1 MKWGPSGRYA
11 WPAGTGRT
19 ENRNVEKG
27 LPYHGETRSTAAV
40 GKTEHAAGAGDTAAE
55 GLRPGALDTVEFG
68 SAGSG
73 AVSEE
78 AVMDCL
84 RILERDY
91 PGMNVVIWER
101 EGAADLA
108 QLAAAL
114 GKGRFLVVTRDF
126 LDRMGRDAG
135 EYERCRTV
143 LKETACRLAQGGS
156 ASVSEGVCLD
166 ASGKRTWVVPAAGK
180 QDSGPKKT
188 TPGETGLPGSP
199 GKQSWESEWNLRKT
213 SAASYAVSGHYGS
226 LARAGTR
233 GQVQKVLGD
242 VHRSIGN
249 LRLAACFG
257 DDEERM
263 KAGRA
268 IRSLQKLLARGNR
281 KIRRLD
287 RESSLKRQK
296 KHAEKERKEKK
307 VLQIRL
313 EMKKSRSARHGADYR
328 LVREGLADTFWILR
342 GAKHRT
348 WEEIRAEQALT
359 SEAGIGDGLGFAG
372 GDGGGEG
379 SFHAS
384 DVVISDGG
392 SD

>member
-1 MKWGPSGRYA
+1 M
-11 WPAGTGRT
+11 
-19 ENRNVEKG
+19 
-27 LPYHGETRSTAAV
+27 PYHGETRSTAAV
-40 GKTEHAAGAGDTAAE
+40 GKTEHAAGAGDTAKE
-55 GLRPGALDTVEFG
+55 VLRPGDLDTVEFG
-68 SAGSG
+68 SADSG
-73 AVSEE
+73 AVSED

-101 EGAADLA
+101 EGAADLK

-114 GKGRFLVVTRDF
+114 GNGRFLVVTRDF
-126 LDRMGRDAG
+126 LERMGRDAR
-135 EYERCRTV
+135 EFERCRTV
-143 LKETACRLAQGGS
+143 LKEMAGRLAQSGS

-166 ASGKRTWVVPAAGK
+166 ASGKRTWVVPAAGR
-180 QDSGPKKT
+180 QDSGLKKI

-199 GKQSWESEWNLRKT
+199 AKQSRESEWNLRKT

-233 GQVQKVLGD
+233 AQVQKVLGD

-249 LRLAACFG
+249 LKLAACLG
-257 DDEERM
+257 DDEERI

-268 IRSLQKLLARGNR
+268 IRSLQKLLSRGNK

-287 RESSLKRQK
+287 GESSLKRQK
-296 KHAEKERKEKK
+296 KRAEKERKEKK

-313 EMKKSRSARHGADYR
+313 EMKKRRSARYGADYR
-328 LVREGLADTFWILR
+328 LVREGLADNCWIL
-342 GAKHRT
+342 GAAKHRT
-348 WEEIRAEQALT
+348 WEEMRAEQALT
-359 SEAGIGDGLGFAG
+359 VEAGIGDGLGFAG
-372 GDGGGEG
+372 LDGGGVG
-379 SFHAS
+379 AFHAS

-392 SD
+392 SF

>member
-1 MKWGPSGRYA
+1 
-11 WPAGTGRT
+11 
-19 ENRNVEKG
+19 
-27 LPYHGETRSTAAV
+27 
-40 GKTEHAAGAGDTAAE
+40 
-55 GLRPGALDTVEFG
+55 
-68 SAGSG
+68 
-73 AVSEE
+73 
-78 AVMDCL
+78 
-84 RILERDY
+84 
-91 PGMNVVIWER
+91 MNVVIWER
-101 EGAADLA
+101 ECSRLRTVE
-108 QLAAAL
+108 AAL
-114 GKGRFLVVTRDF
+114 EKGQFLVVTRDF

-135 EYERCRTV
+135 EYERCKAV

-180 QDSGPKKT
+180 QDSGPKEDNT
-188 TPGETGLPGSP
+188 GDTGLPGSP

-296 KHAEKERKEKK
+296 KHAEKARKEKK
-307 VLQIRL
+307 GAADQAGDEEEPVRPVWGRL
-313 EMKKSRSARHGADYR
+313 PSGAG
-328 LVREGLADTFWILR
+328 GLADTCWIL
-342 GAKHRT
+342 GAARHRT
-348 WEEIRAEQALT
+348 GRNAAEQALQG
-359 SEAGIGDGLGFAG
+359 EAGSGRWIGLCRGVTEAEKVPFTRLM
-372 GDGGGEG
+372 
-379 SFHAS
+379 
-384 DVVISDGG
+384 
-392 SD
+392 